1 MGRAAARIQRLL
13 ERIEAAEAGAKE
25 NPPAIVAT
33 IATVGDPSSKS
44 KGLEGNPNLLQFAT
58 VATIA
63 TPPPRT
69 VATIA
74 TIAGGLSC
82 GAPPPPPRTVAT
94 IATIAGGLSRE
105 GDSTPSNCSNNSN
118 NSRGSL
124 LHPEDARDLAE
135 AVSYL
140 RGATRE
146 EAIEA
151 GKEAAR
157 DPSEVPLSDYEA
169 TLDECG
175 LAYWWCG
182 DRYHVQ
188 GGYIREWFKQS
199 RTPSRRWGK

>member
-1 MGRAAARIQRLL
+1 MRDWL
-13 ERIEAAEAGAKE
+13 AEAVDYLSEEKQKSKTAQISTDKTDKT
-25 NPPAIVAT
+25 PPRIVSSVLSVPLEAIS
-33 IATVGDPSSKS
+33 GKRDPSPEGVSS
-44 KGLEGNPNLLQFAT
+44 VLSVPLEAISGKRDPSPEG
-58 VATIA
+58 VSS
-63 TPPPRT
+63 
-69 VATIA
+69 V
-74 TIAGGLSC
+74 LSVPLEAIS
-82 GAPPPPPRTVAT
+82 GKTLP
-94 IATIAGGLSRE
+94 
-105 GDSTPSNCSNNSN
+105 
-118 NSRGSL
+118 SL

>member
-13 ERIEAAEAGAKE
+13 NQIEAAKAEAKE

-33 IATVGDPSSKS
+33 IATVGEPSSKS

-63 TPPPRT
+63 T
-69 VATIA
+69 
-74 TIAGGLSC
+74 
-82 GAPPPPPRTVAT
+82 PPPRTVAT

-140 RGATRE
+140 RGATKD
-146 EAIEA
+146 EAVKA

-182 DRYHVQ
+182 DRYYVQ

-199 RTPSRRWGK
+199 RTPSRRWGE

>member
-1 MGRAAARIQRLL
+1 MGWAAARIERLL
-13 ERIEAAEAGAKE
+13 KKIEAATAGAKE

-33 IATVGDPSSKS
+33 IATVGDPSSRS
-44 KGLEGNPNLLQFAT
+44 KGLGEEPNLLQFAT

-63 TPPPRT
+63 TPPPPT

-74 TIAGGLSC
+74 TIA
-82 GAPPPPPRTVAT
+82 PP
-94 IATIAGGLSRE
+94 LSRE

-118 NSRGSL
+118 NSRGVL

-135 AVSYL
+135 AAFYL
-140 RGATRE
+140 RGATKE

-157 DPSEVPLSDYEA
+157 DPSKVPLSDYEA

-175 LAYWWCG
+175 LLYWWCG

-199 RTPSRRWGK
+199 QTPPRRWGK